1 MPAISVVRA
10 RIDENSKQE
19 AAAIEADAPAS

>member
-10 RIDENSKQE
+10 GIDENLKQE
-19 AAAIEADAPAS
+19 AAVIEADAPAS